1 MTKPRILIVEDEA
14 IIALDIGQQL
24 SRLGYETVGHA
35 SEGEEAVR
43 MAGESH
49 PDLVLMDIQLG
60 GAMDGIAAAMLIRE
74 RYQLPIVFLTAFAAD
89 DILARAKLIE
99 PFGYI
104 LKPFSERELRTVLE
118 MALYKHQSDM
128 RLAAA
133 AAHTQRILDNMLDG
147 VLTITPDG
155 MIASLNQAACSLFG
169 YTSDEVLGRN
179 VTMLMPEPHK
189 RHHDSYLKTY
199 RDTGEARIIGIPRE
213 VEGLHRDGSL
223 IPLSLAVSQMEH
235 LGQTSFIGVVRDTSQ
250 RRHDMEKIRQLA
262 FYDHLTGLP
271 NRRLLMDRLRHAM
284 ASSDRTGHQCA
295 LMFLD
300 LDHFKLL
307 NDTMGHEMGDLLLQ
321 QVASRLGTC
330 VSDRDAVARLGGDE
344 FVLLLETLG
353 PSEGEA
359 AALAET
365 TATQVLTTLGKP
377 YILRDITYNMT
388 PSIGIV
394 LFRGGHVALNELLKR
409 ADVAMY
415 QAKAAGRNSARF
427 YDPAIQAA
435 ASERAQLV
443 VEMRRGLE
451 CGEFML
457 YYQPQVDRN
466 GQVIG
471 AEALVRWKHPA
482 NGIMLPEEFISLA
495 EETSMILPLGQWVL
509 ETACAQLVDLARNP
523 KTADWSI
530 AINVSAL
537 QFAQANFVAQ
547 VDKALKS
554 TGANPTRLKLE
565 LTESMLAVN
574 MDDIIAKMKTI
585 NSWGGVFSLDDFG
598 TGYSSLSYLKSLPLA
613 QLKIDQSF
621 VRDLLTDPSDAVI
634 ARTIVA
640 LGHSLG
646 LAVIAE
652 GVETREQRDLLTD
665 MGCDAFQGNYF
676 GQPGPVSLL
685 VEHKT
690 DF

>member
-1 MTKPRILIVEDEA
+1 M
-14 IIALDIGQQL
+14 IG
-24 SRLGYETVGHA
+24 
-35 SEGEEAVR
+35 
-43 MAGESH
+43 M
-49 PDLVLMDIQLG
+49 
-60 GAMDGIAAAMLIRE
+60 
-74 RYQLPIVFLTAFAAD
+74 
-89 DILARAKLIE
+89 
-99 PFGYI
+99 
-104 LKPFSERELRTVLE
+104 
-118 MALYKHQSDM
+118 
-128 RLAAA
+128 
-133 AAHTQRILDNMLDG
+133 
-147 VLTITPDG
+147 
-155 MIASLNQAACSLFG
+155 
-169 YTSDEVLGRN
+169 
-179 VTMLMPEPHK
+179 
-189 RHHDSYLKTY
+189 
-199 RDTGEARIIGIPRE
+199 PRE

-223 IPLSLAVSQMEH
+223 IPLSLAVSKMEH
-235 LGQTSFIGVVRDTSQ
+235 LGQTSFIGVVRDTTQ
-250 RRHDMEKIRQLA
+250 RRNDMEKIRQLA

-353 PSEGEA
+353 TSVREA
-359 AALAET
+359 AALAE
-365 TATQVLTTLGKP
+365 AIAKQVLSTLGKP
-377 YILRDITYNMT
+377 YTLRDITYNMT

-394 LFRGGHVALNELLKR
+394 MFGGGHVALNELLKR

-482 NGIMLPEEFISLA
+482 NGTMLPEEFISLA

-652 GVETREQRDLLTD
+652 GVETREQRDLLID
-665 MGCDAFQGNYF
+665 MDCDAFQGNYF
-676 GQPGPVSLL
+676 GRPGPVSL
-685 VEHKT
+685 
-690 DF
+690 

>member
-24 SRLGYETVGHA
+24 ARLGYETVGHA

-43 MAGESH
+43 MAGESR

-60 GAMDGIAAAMLIRE
+60 GDMDGIAAAKLIRE
-74 RYQLPIVFLTAFAAD
+74 RHRLPIVFLTAFAAD

-118 MALYKHQSDM
+118 MALYKHQADQS
-128 RLAAA
+128 LIEAAD
-133 AAHTQRILDNMLDG
+133 HTRMILDNMLDG
-147 VLTITPDG
+147 VITIDPEG
-155 MIASLNQAACSLFG
+155 RIASLNQAACRLFG
-169 YTSDEVLGRN
+169 YEREEVLGHN
-179 VTMLMPEPHK
+179 VTMLIPEPHK
-189 RHHDSYLKTY
+189 RHHDGYLRIY
-199 RDTGEARIIGIPRE
+199 RDTGEARMIGMPRE

-223 IPLSLAVSQMEH
+223 IPLSLAVSKMEH
-235 LGQTSFIGVVRDTSQ
+235 LGQTSFIGVVRDTTQ
-250 RRHDMEKIRQLA
+250 RRNDMEKIRQLA

-353 PSEGEA
+353 TSVREA
-359 AALAET
+359 AALAE
-365 TATQVLTTLGKP
+365 AIANQVLSTLGKP
-377 YILRDITYNMT
+377 YTLRDITYNMT

-394 LFRGGHVALNELLKR
+394 MFGGGQIALNELLKR

-415 QAKAAGRNSARF
+415 QAKAAGRNGACF

-435 ASERAQLV
+435 ATERAQLV

-457 YYQPQVDRN
+457 YYQPQVDRT
-466 GQVIG
+466 GRVIG
-471 AEALVRWKHPA
+471 AEALVRWNHPA
-482 NGIMLPEEFISLA
+482 NGTMLPEEFISLA

-509 ETACAQLVDLARNP
+509 ETACAQLVVLARHP
-523 KTADWSI
+523 ETADWSI

-574 MDDIIAKMKTI
+574 MDDIIAKMKAI

-652 GVETREQRDLLTD
+652 GVETREQRDLLID
-665 MGCDAFQGNYF
+665 MDCDAFQGNYF
-676 GQPGPVSLL
+676 GRPGPVSLL
-685 VEHKT
+685 TGHE
-690 DF
+690 